1 MAVKAVWKHGK
12 KSFMFS
18 QKRFLE
24 FEYAIRWRELWKTV
38 QTANKQRLVAI
49 K

>member
-1 MAVKAVWKHGK
+1 MAK

-24 FEYAIRWRELWKTV
+24 FEYAIRWGELWKTV